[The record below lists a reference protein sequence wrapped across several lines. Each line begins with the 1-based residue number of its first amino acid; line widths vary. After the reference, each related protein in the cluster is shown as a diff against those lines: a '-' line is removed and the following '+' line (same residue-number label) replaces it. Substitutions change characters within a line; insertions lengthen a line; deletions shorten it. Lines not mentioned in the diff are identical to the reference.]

1 MNRLR
6 HGGRK
11 IHHGDTETRRKTE
24 SRMKIDSVYDLR
36 FHEILIVIFS
46 VALSLCGLSFPA
58 SAANSAGSTGAA
70 FLELGVGARA
80 AAMGEANAAW
90 ADDVYGLYFNPAGV
104 SRVER
109 KEIGF
114 VHNNLFSDV
123 SYNYLGYLHP
133 LSFGGT
139 FGITVAYVDLG
150 EVKRTT
156 IASAATNSFIGQ
168 ATSHDLAV
176 SLAYARP
183 VRSWLDLGGTLK
195 VINESLDNN
204 SASAVA
210 VDMGATIRPPV
221 RGLTL
226 GVSLANLGSSL
237 QFIRE
242 KDELPLTLRLGAA
255 YRSPNRIWGI
265 VSDAVWVRDQ
275 DWEAKVGGEAWVWP
289 EHLALRAGVNSANDL
304 DNGFTVGSA
313 FHWEDLAIDYAFTPF
328 GEIGDAH
335 QISLTY
341 QFGDPRT
348 TPGGS
353 TRIPAPEP
361 AGSQRASART
371 APTYGQTEPA
381 LPPAA
386 VSQLAPAVCAL
397 PFVYQ
402 SGAAEHEW
410 IGGTMPEIFHH
421 NWRQKGIL
429 ARTPG
434 VARFTL
440 EGNYWVVNDL
450 LIVNAVLKDE
460 GWEAQKFQ
468 WRGEVAKGFLV
479 FDAMVA
485 RVNEELA
492 KRGVR

>member
-1 MNRLR
+1 MKPLR
-6 HGGRK
+6 
-11 IHHGDTETRRKTE
+11 
-24 SRMKIDSVYDLR
+24 
-36 FHEILIVIFS
+36 IVD
-46 VALSLCGLSFPA
+46 CGLRIGAVILAGVLFA
-58 SAANSAGSTGAA
+58 GSAHSANSAGSTGAA

-90 ADDVYGLYFNPAGV
+90 AADVYGLYFNPAGV

-123 SYNYLGYLHP
+123 SYNYLGYLQP

-139 FGITVAYVDLG
+139 FGLTVAYVDLG

-156 IASAATNSFIGQ
+156 IASSATNSFLGQ
-168 ATSHDLAV
+168 ASSHDLAV

-183 VRSWLDLGGTLK
+183 VRSWLDLGGTVK
-195 VINESLDNN
+195 VINENLDDN

-210 VDMGATIRPPV
+210 VDLGATIRPPV

-237 QFIRE
+237 KFIRE

-255 YRSPNRIWGI
+255 YRSPNGIWGI

-275 DWEAKVGGEAWVWP
+275 EWEAKVGGEAWVWP

-348 TPGGS
+348 APGGS
-353 TRIPAPEP
+353 TRMPAPAP
-361 AGSQRASART
+361 TASTRQAPART
-371 APTYGQTEPA
+371 APTGVEYGQAEPA

-386 VSQLAPAVCAL
+386 VSQLAPAVYAI
-397 PFVYQ
+397 PFRYQ
-402 SGAAEHEW
+402 SGPAEHEW

-421 NWRQKGIL
+421 HWRQQGIL
-429 ARTPG
+429 ARNPG